1 MTRPVPGKGF
11 RPAARHFIGTP
22 FAAIPV
28 AVLAVAFR
36 PAERAVWRSL
46 SRSPLFSPLRSMSL
60 PGVGAVRRR
69 GAGSVASALLALS
82 LAACAPFAPQQG
94 EGVWRPSPN
103 FDQRRPNYVILH
115 QTSND
120 TAQRALATLTDPRR
134 RVSAHYLIGRDGT
147 VLQLVDENAR
157 AWHAGASWWGGNT
170 DLNSASLGI
179 ELDNT
184 GEEPFA
190 EAQIVALLA
199 LLDELRSRHRIPAA
213 NFLAHG
219 DVAPGR
225 KVDPSAFFP
234 WQRLASQGFG
244 LWCDA
249 PPLAAPPGFDPALG
263 LRALGYDPLRPIA
276 ARQAFRRHFVASNAA
291 LAGDAA
297 GTLPSAGG
305 EANEVDGVGGLGGVD
320 GVAGVGEAGQL
331 ADTAP
336 TGSAPP
342 ARPPE
347 TTLTNRDGELSLR
360 EQALLYCLLQQQASA
375 AMRSVP
381 PPSLGKGG

>member
-1 MTRPVPGKGF
+1 M
-11 RPAARHFIGTP
+11 P
-22 FAAIPV
+22 F
-28 AVLAVAFR
+28 L
-36 PAERAVWRSL
+36 
-46 SRSPLFSPLRSMSL
+46 L
-60 PGVGAVRRR
+60 PCFGALPRR
-69 GAGSVASALLALS
+69 GVAAVSAALLALG
-82 LAACAPFAPQQG
+82 LAACAPLPPHPGAG
-94 EGVWRPSPN
+94 TWTPSPN

-120 TAQRALATLTDPRR
+120 NTQRALATLTDPRR
-134 RVSAHYLIGRDGT
+134 KVSAHYLIGRDGA

-184 GEEPFA
+184 GDEAFA

-234 WQRLASQGFG
+234 WQRLASHGFG

-249 PPLAAPPGFDPALG
+249 PPPAAPPGFDAALG
-263 LRALGYDPLRPIA
+263 LRALGYGPLRPIA
-276 ARQAFRRHFVASNAA
+276 ARQAFRRHFVAGNTA
-291 LAGDAA
+291 LTGDAA
-297 GTLPSAGG
+297 GTVPGADGG
-305 EANEVDGVGGLGGVD
+305 EASDAGGAD
-320 GVAGVGEAGQL
+320 AVAGVGVGVGVGVGEVGQL
-331 ADTAP
+331 ADAAP
-336 TGSAPP
+336 TGEAPP
-342 ARPPE
+342 ARAPE
-347 TTLTNRDGELSLR
+347 TAFTNSDGELSLR

-381 PPSLGKGG
+381 PPSPGKGG